1 MHVYYTCSAFFFVF
15 FFFFFSSIS
24 SISSPGLFSPTG
36 SVDWIQAQLGP
47 NHLCTVNRFLEFWSF
62 IYCFFPWVFYYLILP
77 TFFFIFLFWS
87 FKTVSRDVSI

>member
-1 MHVYYTCSAFFFVF
+1 MYTIHVLL
-15 FFFFFSSIS
+15 FFFFSSIS

-62 IYCFFPWVFYYLILP
+62 IYCFSLGFLLFDSSY
-77 TFFFIFLFWS
+77 FLFYFS
-87 FKTVSRDVSI
+87 FLEF